1 MTAASMVFMGFHMF
15 GMDIFESSPIVAV
28 GLAGFAGLLS
38 FLSPCVLPIVPPY
51 LAFMGGIT
59 VRDMEEH
66 GDSDN
71 RVLTAAC
78 CFVAG
83 LSVVFMFLGLAA
95 SAVGRVLLQFQAEL
109 GIAAGLII
117 LVFGIHFLGI
127 FRIPLFDREARVDP
141 GGRGRGAL
149 GAFVLGLAFAFGW
162 TPCIGPILGAILSL
176 VIQEGSASYGAALM
190 AAYAVGLGVPFIVV
204 AAFVRKSFGLMQRFR
219 HVSAWFERTAG
230 CLFLLVG
237 TLLVTGNFSDIS
249 FWLLETFPGLAEF
262 G

>member
-1 MTAASMVFMGFHMF
+1 MGLRMI
-15 GMDIFESSPIVAV
+15 GIDIFESSPVVAV

-59 VRDMEEH
+59 VSDMEEH

-71 RVLTAAC
+71 RVLIAAC

-95 SAVGRVLLQFQAEL
+95 STAGRMLLQFQAEL
-109 GIAAGLII
+109 GVAAGVMI

-127 FRIPLFDREARVDP
+127 VRIPLFDREARINT
-141 GGRGRGAL
+141 GGWGGSAL

-176 VIQEGSASYGAALM
+176 VIQEGSGSYGAALM
-190 AAYAVGLGVPFIVV
+190 AAYAVGLGVPFILV
-204 AAFVRKSFGLMQRFR
+204 AAFVRKSLGIMQRFR
-219 HVSAWFERTAG
+219 RVSTWFERTAG

-249 FWLLETFPGLAEF
+249 FWLLETFPGLADF

>member
-1 MTAASMVFMGFHMF
+1 MI

-59 VRDMEEH
+59 VRDMEER
-66 GDSDN
+66 GDADN
-71 RVLTAAC
+71 RVLLAAC
-78 CFVAG
+78 SFVAG
-83 LSVVFMFLGLAA
+83 LSVVFLFLGLAA
-95 SAVGRVLLQFQAEL
+95 SAAGRMLLQFQAEL
-109 GIAAGLII
+109 GILAGLII
-117 LVFGIHFLGI
+117 LVFGAHFLGI
-127 FRIPLFDREARVDP
+127 FRIPLFDREARIDA
-141 GGRGRGAL
+141 GGRRGGGAL

-162 TPCIGPILGAILSL
+162 TPCIGPILGAILAL

-190 AAYAVGLGVPFIVV
+190 VAYAVGLGVPFIVV
-204 AAFVRKSFGLMQRFR
+204 AAFVRKSLGIMQRFR
-219 HVSAWFERTAG
+219 RVSAWFERTAG
-230 CLFLLVG
+230 CLFLVVG